1 MPDFHLLLLRRD
13 AVGTDVVLDR
23 VVDRTANELN
33 RALQTNHTVG
43 SPLQRTTR
51 SPVEAHRGSCGH
63 HRVVLERR
71 ELVGRDVL
79 VFLSLERA
87 AKVLRWGERST
98 WVRKPISARRPSGRE
113 DSSGCAEILR
123 GVRVPYAPTP
133 QKITT
138 KNDRNA
144 ASVPGPN
151 LDNLLLPTMGVGHD
165 VQVAALDHLWQR
177 RVENLDRRG

>member
-1 MPDFHLLLLRRD
+1 MPDSHLLLLRRD
-13 AVGTDVVLDR
+13 AGGTDVVLDR

-87 AKVLRWGERST
+87 AKVLRL
-98 WVRKPISARRPSGRE
+98 GR
-113 DSSGCAEILR
+113 
-123 GVRVPYAPTP
+123 
-133 QKITT
+133 
-138 KNDRNA
+138 
-144 ASVPGPN
+144 
-151 LDNLLLPTMGVGHD
+151 
-165 VQVAALDHLWQR
+165 ALDLGAKAHLSQAAQWKGRFQW
-177 RVENLDRRG
+177 LC